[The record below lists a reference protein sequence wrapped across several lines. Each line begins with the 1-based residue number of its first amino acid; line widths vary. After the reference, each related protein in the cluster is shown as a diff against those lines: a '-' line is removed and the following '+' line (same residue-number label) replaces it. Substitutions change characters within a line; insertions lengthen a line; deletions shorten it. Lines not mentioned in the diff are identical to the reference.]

1 MTWRR
6 RQRSL
11 LGGLAARQPWSD
23 AAGFDDR
30 ALPTGGFEIT
40 IVHRAPG
47 LAASPGVSYT
57 LEVAGMCADLSVA
70 Q

>member
-1 MTWRR
+1 M
-6 RQRSL
+6 
-11 LGGLAARQPWSD
+11 AARQPWSD

-40 IVHRAPG
+40 IVHRALG

-70 Q
+70 